1 MTLSAKD
8 FWKKTPLTAVEA
20 LATNLNNLI
29 EENEDLLDMY
39 IEDLNDVETAIHLF
53 RADDPETLVDFV
65 WNLDTSPR
73 EDLIVAFVQDCGE
86 IFVKE
91 HFGVELA

>member
-20 LATNLNNLI
+20 LVDNLNNLCK
-29 EENEDLLDMY
+29 ESDDLRDMY
-39 IEDLNDVETAIHLF
+39 LADLNDVETAISLF

-65 WNLDTSPR
+65 WDLDTAPR
-73 EDLIVAFVQDCGE
+73 EDLIVAFVKDCGE
-86 IFVKE
+86 VFVKE

>member
-20 LATNLNNLI
+20 LATNLSNRVK
-29 EENEDLLDMY
+29 ESEDLRGMY
-39 IEDLNDVETAIHLF
+39 LADLNDVETAISLF

-65 WNLDTSPR
+65 WDLDTAPR
-73 EDLIVAFVQDCGE
+73 DDLIMAFVKDCGR
-86 IFVKE
+86 IFVEE
-91 HFGVELA
+91 HFGVRFA